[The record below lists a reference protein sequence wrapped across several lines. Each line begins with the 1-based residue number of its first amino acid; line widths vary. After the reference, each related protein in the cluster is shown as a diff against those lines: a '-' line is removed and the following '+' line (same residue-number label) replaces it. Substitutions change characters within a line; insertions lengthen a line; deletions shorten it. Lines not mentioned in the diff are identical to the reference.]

1 MADPALFDPRAT
13 TIPVLRYLVAL
24 ADHGHFGRAAAAAG
38 VAQSTLSA
46 VVADWEQRLRCPV
59 FTRDRRGVHPTP
71 AGERIIAAARHALAA
86 LAEVEAVAGSA
97 KPPFFGPVRLGV
109 IPTVGPYALPFV
121 TSALAETFP
130 GLELPLREATTAEL
144 LAALEG
150 GRLDLALLALLPGM
164 EARWAV
170 APLYHEPFL
179 AALPARH
186 PLAGEAEIQPEALF
200 DSGLLLLDEG
210 HCLREQA
217 MSLCRARPGAGTGA
231 DFRATSLETLRQ
243 IVAAG
248 GGTTLLPALAVGEP
262 DPRLAVRPL
271 AGGPGRDIA
280 LIWRR
285 NDPRAAAYQQLA
297 GPIRKRLP
305 AAVRRA

>member
-1 MADPALFDPRAT
+1 
-13 TIPVLRYLVAL
+13 
-24 ADHGHFGRAAAAAG
+24 
-38 VAQSTLSA
+38 
-46 VVADWEQRLRCPV
+46 
-59 FTRDRRGVHPTP
+59 
-71 AGERIIAAARHALAA
+71 
-86 LAEVEAVAGSA
+86 
-97 KPPFFGPVRLGV
+97 
-109 IPTVGPYALPFV
+109 
-121 TSALAETFP
+121 
-130 GLELPLREATTAEL
+130 
-144 LAALEG
+144 
-150 GRLDLALLALLPGM
+150 
-164 EARWAV
+164 V

-186 PLAGEAEIQPEALF
+186 PLAGEAEVQPEALLT
-200 DSGLLLLDEG
+200 SGLLLLDEG

-217 MSLCRARPGAGTGA
+217 MSLCRARPGAGAGA

-271 AGGPGRDIA
+271 TGAPGRDIA

-305 AAVRRA
+305 DAVRRA

>member
-1 MADPALFDPRAT
+1 MADPAIFDPRAT

-38 VAQSTLSA
+38 VAQSTLST
-46 VVADWEQRLRCPV
+46 VVADWEQRMRCPV

-71 AGERIIAAARHALAA
+71 AGERIIAAARNALAA

-121 TSALAETFP
+121 TSALAEAFP

-150 GRLDLALLALLPGM
+150 GRLDIALLALLPGM

-186 PLAGEAEIQPEALF
+186 PLAGEAEVQPEALLT
-200 DSGLLLLDEG
+200 SGLLLLDEG